1 MFLEPGAHPHSHSL
15 NIFVALFSLRRH
27 GALELRRLDAG
38 INLCGVDARVAE
50 QGTHFLEIVML
61 LVDASAAQ
69 SAEQGA
75 RDAMAGDRDPGP
87 RLLRGG
93 LAGDFGQALRSSE
106 SAVKASTGRSLRQL

>member
-15 NIFVALFSLRRH
+15 NIFVASFSLKRH
-27 GALELRRLDAG
+27 RALELRRLDAG
-38 INLCGVDARVAE
+38 VDLCGVDARVAE

-69 SAEQGA
+69 SAEQGD

-106 SAVKASTGRSLRQL
+106 CAAKASTGRSLRQL